1 MTDRNA
7 RRLLVWDLPTR
18 VFHWLLVL
26 GFLGAWLSSDDDRYL
41 YIHVFAGY
49 SVFALLVFRLAW
61 GWVGTHHAR
70 FHTFA
75 YDWPSVTAYLKGLLN
90 GQAARYVG
98 HNPAG
103 SWAIFLMLCLIL
115 AVTISGM
122 LVFGGEEG
130 HGPVARFVSSLVGDY
145 ARPLHEFLAWSM
157 ITLVGLHLAGVV
169 VESVLHREN
178 LIGAM
183 ITGYKIG
190 GDRPGD
196 APEVGHRGLV
206 AVVVLLGMIAF
217 AGYFFRGYLT
227 AKVDAPFIPLKGR
240 QLADDPVWHEE
251 CGDCHLPYHPTL
263 LPARSWNRLLD
274 EQADHFDEDLG
285 LDEETIAHLRRFMT
299 SHAADTGVSEPA
311 RKIFRS
317 IPPHETPI
325 RITGTPYWKQKHSE
339 IDDSVWKNPKVHG
352 HGDCEA
358 CHEDAEAG
366 TFEDAAMRLP

>member
-1 MTDRNA
+1 MSDPSKKQ
-7 RRLLVWDLPTR
+7 LVWDLPTR
-18 VFHWLLVL
+18 IFHWLLVL

-49 SVFALLVFRLAW
+49 TVFALLVFRLAW
-61 GWVGTHHAR
+61 GWFGTHHAR

-75 YDWPSVTAYLKGLLN
+75 YDWPSVTAYLKGLIN

-115 AVTISGM
+115 GVTVSGM

-130 HGPVARFVSSLVGDY
+130 HGPVARFVSSLTGDM
-145 ARPLHEFLAWSM
+145 ARPLHEFLAWTM
-157 ITLVGLHLAGVV
+157 IAVVGVHIAGVV
-169 VESVLHREN
+169 VESFLHHEN

-196 APEVGHRGLV
+196 TPEVSHRSIVG
-206 AVVVLLGMIAF
+206 VVILLGMIAF

-227 AKVDAPFIPLKGR
+227 ATADEPFVPLKGR
-240 QLADDPVWHEE
+240 QLADDPVWREE
-251 CGDCHLPYHPTL
+251 CSDCHLAYHPTL

-274 EQADHFDEDLG
+274 EQAEHFDEDLG
-285 LDEETIAHLRRFMT
+285 LDEETIDHIRRFMT
-299 SHAADTGVSEPA
+299 THAADTGISEPA
-311 RKIFRS
+311 RKIYAS
-317 IPPHETPI
+317 IPPTETPI
-325 RITGTPYWKQKHSE
+325 RITETPYWKRKHEE
-339 IDDSVWKNPKVHG
+339 IDESVWKDPKVAG
-352 HGDCEA
+352 YGDCAA